1 MSVTS
6 GLDAVISRI
15 RDGAV
20 ERERERVLPDQPIS
34 WLKGAGFPAFRVP
47 TESGGTGASI
57 VELVEA
63 LIDLAAADP
72 NVPQALRGHIAFVED
87 RLWAPD
93 GPDRDRWLGRF
104 AAGEVVGNAVTEIG
118 NVTLGSTQT
127 RLEPDGD
134 AWAITG
140 RKFYTTGSI
149 FADWI
154 DASAVIPDGT
164 EVAALVRRHQQGVT
178 VSDDWDGFGQRLTG
192 SGTTVFEGA
201 RVDSSDVFDFT
212 TRFPYQTALYQLV
225 LVAVLAGIAQEVER
239 DAAHELRTRARA
251 YSHGAASESRND
263 PQLLEAIGRLSATAA
278 ATRAITLDAARVVG
292 YAAAARGADAARIAE
307 HKRLSELAVAR
318 AQVSVSELT
327 LRQTAALFDVLG
339 ASATSSARGLDR
351 HWRNARTVAS
361 HNPVAFKA
369 RIIGDAVVNDAEPP
383 YEWYVGVPA
392 KPAPARAE
400 VDAS

>member
-1 MSVTS
+1 MSA
-6 GLDAVISRI
+6 LDAVIARI
-15 RDGAV
+15 REGAV
-20 ERERERVLPDQPIS
+20 QRERERVLPNEPIG
-34 WLKGAGFPAFRVP
+34 WLTEAGFAALRVP
-47 TESGGTGASI
+47 VEQGGAGASI
-57 VELVEA
+57 VK
-63 LIDLAAADP
+63 LIDTLIELAAADP

-87 RLWAPD
+87 RLWAPE
-93 GPDRDRWLGRF
+93 GPDRDRWLARF
-104 AAGEVVGNAVTEIG
+104 AAGELVGNAVTEIG
-118 NVTLGSTQT
+118 NVTLGSTET
-127 RLEPDGD
+127 RLDPAGDG
-134 AWAITG
+134 WAITG

-164 EVAALVRRHQQGVT
+164 EVAALVRRNQPGVT

-192 SGTTVFEGA
+192 SGTTVFAGA
-201 RVDSSDVFDFT
+201 HVDLADVFEFR

-251 YSHGAASESRND
+251 YSHGAASESRHD

-278 ATRAITLDAARVVG
+278 ATRAITLDAARIVER
-292 YAAAARGADAARIAE
+292 AAAARDASPERIAE
-307 HKRLSELAVAR
+307 LKRESELAVSR
-318 AQVSVSELT
+318 AQLSVAELT
-327 LRQTAALFDVLG
+327 LRQATALFDVLG
-339 ASATSSARGLDR
+339 ASATSTGRALDR

-392 KPAPARAE
+392 KPATPASGA
-400 VDAS
+400 AS